1 MASWGGGG
9 GGCTHTS
16 AARCVVLDEP
26 DAARLLLTLQPL
38 SDAVCLPQAT
48 RWRESC
54 ALRGSG
60 FPKHIIPPPPA
71 PVAGLK
77 LQPHGAA
84 AAPTTRGCRAFRSF
98 PNFIYRV
105 DANGKTGSRCCLS
118 DDGRQKQSNWMN
130 QTVNHWAETCPVSGW
145 GSPGWPC

>member
-1 MASWGGGG
+1 MPSVQKGGTEISGELGGGG

-38 SDAVCLPQAT
+38 PPTGDAV
-48 RWRESC
+48 EGK
-54 ALRGSG
+54 LRSSWKRGRGPFS
-60 FPKHIIPPPPA
+60 KTHHSSTA
-71 PVAGLK
+71 CS
-77 LQPHGAA
+77 

-105 DANGKTGSRCCLS
+105 DAKGKTGSRCCLS

-130 QTVNHWAETCPVSGW
+130 QSVNHWAETCPVSGW